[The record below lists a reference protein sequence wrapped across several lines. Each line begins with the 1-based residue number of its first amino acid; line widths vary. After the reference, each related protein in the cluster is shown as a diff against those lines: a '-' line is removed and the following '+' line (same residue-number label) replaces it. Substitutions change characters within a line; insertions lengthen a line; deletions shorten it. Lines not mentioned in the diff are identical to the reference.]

1 LCVGLSASTLKVKN
15 IETPKISR
23 AVSICPGPNLAYYS
37 KVATLKEM
45 VDHIYGKINLITDHS
60 RPNMFIKELILY
72 IEYLIDKFEET
83 VEPFAKQ
90 KEEFFNNF
98 QKNLIDGINYYK
110 KLVPDFVEETEKV
123 KKKISED
130 LEALEDKLLSFVASF
145 A

>member
-1 LCVGLSASTLKVKN
+1 MDL
-15 IETPKISR
+15 IEKM
-23 AVSICPGPNLAYYS
+23 GD
-37 KVATLKEM
+37 LKEM

-83 VEPFAKQ
+83 VEPFAQ
-90 KEEFFNNF
+90 QTEEFFNNF

-110 KLVPDFVEETEKV
+110 NLIPDFIEETEKV

-130 LEALEDKLLSFVASF
+130 LEVLENKLLSFVGSF